1 MSTPSPSKQQVK
13 VTILNQAFTLVTT
26 GDPQDTVNLAA
37 EVDDLMNG
45 IAMRSQNLDSTRVAV
60 LAALHLAD
68 QLRDVQQQLSNLQ
81 TSVQEKGRRLSELLD
96 GIDYD

>member
-1 MSTPSPSKQQVK
+1 MSSQTSGKQQVK
-13 VTILNQAFTLVTT
+13 VNILNQPFTLVTS

-68 QLRDVQQQLSNLQ
+68 QLRDVQQQLMHLQ
-81 TSVQEKGRRLSELLD
+81 TSVREKSRRLSELLD
-96 GIDYD
+96 GIEE

>member
-1 MSTPSPSKQQVK
+1 MASSTPSKQQVK
-13 VTILNQAFTLVTT
+13 VHILNQPFTLVTS
-26 GDPQDTVNLAA
+26 GDPQETVNLAA

-68 QLRDVQQQLSNLQ
+68 QLRDVQQQLTRLQSN
-81 TSVQEKGRRLSELLD
+81 VREKSRRLSELLD
-96 GIDYD
+96 GIGE

>member
-1 MSTPSPSKQQVK
+1 MSSQTSGKQQVK
-13 VTILNQAFTLVTT
+13 VNILNQPFTLVTS

-68 QLRDVQQQLSNLQ
+68 QLRDVQQQLTHLQ
-81 TSVQEKGRRLSELLD
+81 TSVRERSLRLSELLD
-96 GIDYD
+96 GIEE